1 MKMRTYRELRF
12 AKSHAFDVVL
22 NNPKAFSG
30 FRFDDRWLERQRIV
44 VGTLGV
50 EACTRDRVVGFFS
63 HGWKELNIVWESTR
77 GRMDV
82 L

>member
-1 MKMRTYRELRF
+1 MKSRTYRELRF
-12 AKSHAFDVVL
+12 AKSQAFDTVL

-44 VGTLGV
+44 VGTLELDRTCRGD
-50 EACTRDRVVGFFS
+50 RDVGFFS
-63 HGWKELNIVWESTR
+63 HGWKEMILVWVTR
-77 GRMDV
+77 GRVND